1 MGPKTA
7 TILIVDDEE
16 PNREIIEDQIRLLG
30 HRTLVAE
37 NGLSAL
43 AQVEK
48 HSPDLVLLDIMMP
61 EMDGH
66 QVLERMKSDSK
77 THDIPVIVISALD
90 DMNSVIPCIRRGADD
105 YLVKP
110 FKSEILKA
118 RVASSLE
125 KKWLRD
131 QKGAMRAQLQEY
143 NLRLEDRVHEQV
155 KQIALGH
162 LGTIFA
168 MSKLAE
174 SRDPETGEHLDRMRE
189 YCRILTKQLTTLP
202 RYGDTIDKAYV
213 DNIFAASPLH
223 DIGKVGIPDRIL
235 LKPGK
240 LTNEEFDITKT
251 HAAIGAD
258 ALRAISHECPD
269 NEFVGI
275 GIEIAESH
283 HEKWDGSGYPHG
295 LSGEDIPLAG
305 RILALGDVYDAL
317 TSKRCYKDAFTHE
330 KSKDIILEGRGGHF
344 DPDVVDAFVATEN
357 EFLAVRERIADS
369 DKEAD

>member
-1 MGPKTA
+1 MEPKTA
-7 TILIVDDEE
+7 TILIVDDDE
-16 PNREIIEDQIRLLG
+16 PNREILEDQIALLG
-30 HRTLVAE
+30 HKTLMAE

-43 AQVEK
+43 AKIEK
-48 HSPDLVLLDIMMP
+48 HNPDLILLDLMMP

-66 QVLERMKSDSK
+66 QVLERIKSDSK
-77 THDIPVIVISALD
+77 TQDIPIIVISALD
-90 DMNSVIPCIRRGADD
+90 DMNSVIPCIQRGADD

-118 RVASSLE
+118 RVTSSLE

-131 QKGAMRAQLQEY
+131 EEEALRAQLQDY
-143 NLRLEDRVHEQV
+143 NLRLEDRVQEQV
-155 KQIALGH
+155 KQIAIGH

-189 YCRILTKQLTTLP
+189 YCRILAKQLATLP
-202 RYGDTIDKAYV
+202 KYSEVIDRTYV
-213 DNIFAASPLH
+213 DNIFSASPLH

-240 LTNEEFDITKT
+240 LTDEEFDIMKT
-251 HAAIGAD
+251 HSLIGAD
-258 ALRAISHECPD
+258 ALQAISHECPD
-269 NEFVGI
+269 NKFVAI

-283 HEKWDGSGYPHG
+283 HEKWDGSGYPNG

-317 TSKRCYKDAFTHE
+317 TSKRCYKEAFSHE
-330 KSKDIILEGRGGHF
+330 RSRAIILEGRGKHF
-344 DPDVVDAFVATEN
+344 DPDMVDAFKASEGDFV
-357 EFLAVRERIADS
+357 AVRERIIDPE
-369 DKEAD
+369 KEEK

>member
-1 MGPKTA
+1 MEPRTA

-16 PNREIIEDQIRLLG
+16 ANRELLEDRVEVLG
-30 HRTLVAE
+30 HKSLFAE

-43 AQVEK
+43 AQAEK
-48 HSPDLVLLDIMMP
+48 HNPDLILLDLMMP

-66 QVLERMKSDSK
+66 QVLERLKSDSQLR
-77 THDIPVIVISALD
+77 HIPVIVISALD
-90 DMNSVIPCIRRGADD
+90 DMNSVVLSIQRGADD

-118 RVASSLE
+118 RVTSSLE

-131 QKGAMRAQLQEY
+131 EEERLRGQLQDY
-143 NLRLEDRVHEQV
+143 NLRLEDRVQEQV
-155 KQIALGH
+155 KQITRGH
-162 LGTIFA
+162 LNTIFA

-189 YCRILTKQLTTLP
+189 YCRILAKQLATLP
-202 RYGDTIDKAYV
+202 KYSEVIDRTYV

-240 LTNEEFDITKT
+240 LTDEEFDIMKT
-251 HAAIGAD
+251 HSLIGAD

-269 NEFVGI
+269 NEFVAI

-317 TSKRCYKDAFTHE
+317 TSKRCYKEAFTHE
-330 KSKDIILEGRGGHF
+330 KSRSIVLEGRGKHF
-344 DPDVVDAFVATEN
+344 NPDVVDAFVATEE
-357 EFLAVRERIADS
+357 EFISVRERIADS
-369 DKEAD
+369 EEEES